1 MEISSTATDKSPAAG
16 WISCN
21 TCIAGIRGC
30 CVTQGLREGSLFG
43 FLRRGTRGPLWR
55 STGYTGFPQNNVCP
69 RVFPFFLATPRAP
82 PSALALGPMTSHVRS
97 SDHSELP
104 RFYRRAAVNG
114 HTAPFLLHRASLR
127 DKARRAQGVVLATSP
142 AHGRRLASASRSS
155 LAGGTLLNSLHRQ
168 TLFSPCLFYIIH
180 CVLFI

>member
-1 MEISSTATDKSPAAG
+1 MEISSTAADKSPAAG

-69 RVFPFFLATPRAP
+69 RVFPFFLATRGRPPLPLRSDLWLLTFARRTTRNYLVFTDERPWTDTQRRFSFTGRASEIRRTERKGLFSQLAPRTVV
-82 PSALALGPMTSHVRS
+82 G
-97 SDHSELP
+97 
-104 RFYRRAAVNG
+104 
-114 HTAPFLLHRASLR
+114 LHR
-127 DKARRAQGVVLATSP
+127 RR
-142 AHGRRLASASRSS
+142 GRALLLGISS
-155 LAGGTLLNSLHRQ
+155 
-168 TLFSPCLFYIIH
+168 
-180 CVLFI
+180 